1 MQITELQ
8 PKPQTL
14 NFNGHEFT
22 MILINGEPYF
32 NANEVASTLEFANPR
47 DAVANHV
54 DSDDVALADTLTKG
68 GVQKQKFINESG
80 LYALIFASKKP
91 SAKDFKK
98 WVTKEVIPSIRKT
111 GSYSLQPQIALPQDY
126 LSALKALVTSEEQK
140 QALAI
145 ENQTLKP
152 KAEQWQR
159 FIDTDGLLP
168 SRTIGKLLGF
178 KSAQEFNK
186 AIKEKRVAF
195 KADDGTWQFYA
206 DFKDK
211 EIGKMVAWEKGEYN
225 KAKERGWVAIIDNN
239 RVVGYR
245 NPTTVDNVI
254 KASSINR
261 QGLTG
266 VIRKLLIEKGSFNV
280 ADLVSTG
287 IDRSRIT
294 ISISQ
299 LRKDGY
305 SIESVMAGTANNG
318 TAVAQYK
325 LINH

>member
-32 NANEVASTLEFANPR
+32 NANEVANTLEFANPR

-225 KAKERGWVAIIDNN
+225 KAGTQLKWHTRAVEYFANLF
-239 RVVGYR
+239 
-245 NPTTVDNVI
+245 
-254 KASSINR
+254 NR
-261 QGLTG
+261 QVQGG
-266 VIRKLLIEKGSFNV
+266 V
-280 ADLVSTG
+280 
-287 IDRSRIT
+287 
-294 ISISQ
+294 
-299 LRKDGY
+299 
-305 SIESVMAGTANNG
+305 
-318 TAVAQYK
+318 
-325 LINH
+325 